1 MPELLQVAD
10 RILVM
15 RQGRITG
22 ELPGRTT
29 QEEIMRY
36 AALERGG
43 PFGMMQRLLPFL
55 SLIVLFV
62 ALAIASPH
70 FLTNTNLSSVV
81 RQTAVINIMALGMT
95 MIIITGGID
104 LSVGAILA
112 MGGLLGT
119 MAHGKRRIRFRRAL
133 LIGMLTGLLWGLCNG
148 LLITRLRIA
157 PFIVTLGT
165 LGIFRGTDADHLER
179 PAGAPDPAAASR
191 SWAKATA
198 GRAVRALDPGGV
210 RGGDARHPGAH
221 AAGPLRVR
229 DRQQSGRRRSTPG
242 VPVTFHT
249 TAVYAIGGMLTGLA
263 GMIEASRLMTG
274 QPTAGKGYELQAIAA
289 VVIGGG
295 SLHGG
300 EGSVVGTLIGAFIM
314 GLLSNG
320 SDLLGVSPYLQQAI
334 IGAVIILAVTVDEL
348 RKRRLA

>member
-1 MPELLQVAD
+1 
-10 RILVM
+10 
-15 RQGRITG
+15 
-22 ELPGRTT
+22 
-29 QEEIMRY
+29 
-36 AALERGG
+36 
-43 PFGMMQRLLPFL
+43 MQRLLPFL

-70 FLTNTNLSSVV
+70 FLTETNLSSVV
-81 RQTAVINIMALGMT
+81 RQTAVINIMSLGMT
-95 MIIITGGID
+95 IIIIAGGID

-112 MGGLLGT
+112 MSGVLGA
-119 MAHGKRRIRFRRAL
+119 MAIEK
-133 LIGMLTGLLWGLCNG
+133 GMPVPVGILVGVLTGLFWGFVNG
-148 LLITRLRIA
+148 LLTTRLRIA

-165 LGIFRGTDADHLER
+165 LGIIRGLTLIITNGLPVHGVPQSFSFLGEGNLLGVPFVLWVLVVCAVLTHVILEHTRLGRYAYAIGSNPDA
-179 PAGAPDPAAASR
+179 
-191 SWAKATA
+191 
-198 GRAVRALDPGGV
+198 AVYA
-210 RGGDARHPGAH
+210 
-221 AAGPLRVR
+221 
-229 DRQQSGRRRSTPG
+229 G
-242 VPVTFHT
+242 VPVGFDT
-249 TAVYAIGGMLTGLA
+249 TTVYALGGMLTGLA

-274 QPTAGKGYELQAIAA
+274 QPAAGNGYELQAIAA

-348 RKRRLA
+348 RKRRLV